1 MYKSK
6 SYATSFDAL
15 AHTKYVCV
23 LHSFA
28 SYTHTHTCTDC
39 VQHNK
44 DAKHKEER
52 GGGEGKQES
61 WVTATSGGDALAT
74 LSLIGTRP
82 A

>member
-6 SYATSFDAL
+6 SYATNFDAL

-52 GGGEGKQES
+52 GGRKAGELGHCHK
-61 WVTATSGGDALAT
+61 W
-74 LSLIGTRP
+74 R
-82 A
+82 

>member
-1 MYKSK
+1 MHSLTQNMCV
-6 SYATSFDAL
+6 SCIAL
-15 AHTKYVCV
+15 R
-23 LHSFA
+23 L
-28 SYTHTHTCTDC
+28 THTCTDC

-44 DAKHKEER
+44 DDKHKEER
-52 GGGEGKQES
+52 GEGEGRQES

>member
-1 MYKSK
+1 MPRILMHSLTQNMCV
-6 SYATSFDAL
+6 SCIAL
-15 AHTKYVCV
+15 RLTH
-23 LHSFA
+23 
-28 SYTHTHTCTDC
+28 THTHTCTDS

-52 GGGEGKQES
+52 GEGEGRQES